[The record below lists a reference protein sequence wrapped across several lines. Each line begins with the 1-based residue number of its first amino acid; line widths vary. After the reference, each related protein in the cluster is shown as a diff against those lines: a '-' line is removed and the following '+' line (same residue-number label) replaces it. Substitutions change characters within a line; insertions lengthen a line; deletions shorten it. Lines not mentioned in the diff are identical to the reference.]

1 MKYEFSKTCSFERDI
16 SDTSME
22 HDAVSTRLY
31 PKKLIAYIR
40 GDYKNQ
46 WWTSYCGD
54 YKNQWWTSYFGV
66 HEKLRTAQTDREGD
80 ALLDYLTNERFP
92 DLDTLIAFCESN
104 GKDSQSV
111 WLYTE
116 CELCNYAIRIIPMKN
131 NYNLYL
137 YQYKR

>member
-31 PKKLIAYIR
+31 PKKL
-40 GDYKNQ
+40 K
-46 WWTSYCGD
+46 
-54 YKNQWWTSYFGV
+54 WWTSYFGV

-104 GKDSQSV
+104 GKDSQGV

>member
-1 MKYEFSKTCSFERDI
+1 MPELMYFVRTKSIIKGRRCLWRRILT
-16 SDTSME
+16 
-22 HDAVSTRLY
+22 
-31 PKKLIAYIR
+31 
-40 GDYKNQ
+40 G
-46 WWTSYCGD
+46 
-54 YKNQWWTSYFGV
+54 YFGV

-92 DLDTLIAFCESN
+92 DLDTLIAFCERN
-104 GKDSQSV
+104 GSCSQGV

>member
-46 WWTSYCGD
+46 WWTSY
-54 YKNQWWTSYFGV
+54 FGV
-66 HEKLRTAQTDREGD
+66 HEKLRT
-80 ALLDYLTNERFP
+80 
-92 DLDTLIAFCESN
+92 ESN
-104 GKDSQSV
+104 GKDSQGV

>member
-1 MKYEFSKTCSFERDI
+1 MMKYEFSKTCSFERDI

-46 WWTSYCGD
+46 WWTSY
-54 YKNQWWTSYFGV
+54 FGV

-80 ALLDYLTNERFP
+80 ALLDYLTSEMFP

-104 GKDSQSV
+104 GKDFQGV
-111 WLYTE
+111 WLYVE
-116 CELCNYAIRIIPMKN
+116 CDLCNYAVRIIPMKN

-137 YQYKR
+137 YQYIK